1 MAPLR
6 RVASPPEG
14 QLWTGP
20 DWNRPP
26 GVRSEPTVRTASRR
40 VEGEAQT
47 MEVIKVTPRGYCY
60 GVVDAMEIARKA
72 AKDPTLPRPIYIIG
86 RIVHNRFA
94 VEELS
99 QLGIVTLDGPDRAAI
114 LEQAREGTVIF
125 TAHGVSPLVKQRA
138 AERGLRVVDATCPDV
153 TKTHDLVKQLAAQ
166 GYQIIYIGKKGH
178 PEPEGVLGEAPESVH
193 LVETEADLDALPV
206 SLAAAPRLAVSTQTT
221 LSKWD
226 TESLIVA
233 IRRRYPQVEVY
244 NEICLATQVRQ
255 EAVKTMARGADLTIV
270 VGDPRSNNTNRLVQV
285 AEELAGSPALRIESL
300 ADLQPEVLAG
310 KKRIAIT
317 AGASTPSQLTRE
329 VIRFVEGL
337 GARTRLMQGEHDD
350 TDGPAAMDA

>member
-1 MAPLR
+1 MGQSR
-6 RVASPPEG
+6 RDQS
-14 QLWTGP
+14 
-20 DWNRPP
+20 P
-26 GVRSEPTVRTASRR
+26 GVRSEPTVQTAFRR

-72 AKDPTLPRPIYIIG
+72 AKDPTLPRPIHIIG
-86 RIVHNRFA
+86 QIVHNRFA
-94 VEELS
+94 VEELA

-114 LEQAREGTVIF
+114 LEQVREGTVIF

-138 AERGLRVVDATCPDV
+138 AERGLHVIDATCPDV
-153 TKTHDLVKQLAAQ
+153 TKTHDLVKQLAAR

-178 PEPEGVLGEAPESVH
+178 PEPEGVIGEAPESVH
-193 LVETEADLDALPV
+193 LVETEADLDGLPT
-206 SLAAAPRLAVSTQTT
+206 SLDTAPRLAVSTQTT

-226 TESLIVA
+226 TESLIAA
-233 IRRRYPQVEVY
+233 IRWRYPQVEVY

-255 EAVKTMARGADLTIV
+255 EAVKTMAHGADLTIV
-270 VGDPRSNNTNRLVQV
+270 VGDPRSNNTSRLVQV
-285 AEELAGSPALRIESL
+285 AEELAGTPAVRIESL
-300 ADLQPEVLAG
+300 ADLRPELLAG

-329 VIRFVEGL
+329 VIRFVEGF
-337 GARTRLMQGEHDD
+337 GARTRLVQGEL
-350 TDGPAAMDA
+350 TEAAGPAATEAPAASAAGSD